1 MEPSRTARSLV
12 TAPRVRLGALAF
24 VAAGVLFVLYP
35 ATRPWDDESTAAG
48 ATAALGSTA
57 WVFSHLFAMVG
68 FVLVPIGLLALY
80 GVVARTRA
88 EAPALAAVVIGWVG
102 AGLTLPY
109 YGAEDFGLHAVGR
122 AAADG
127 QPVDVL
133 ALAEAVRFGPVAV
146 TTFGIGLVALGF
158 AAVLAAVAIWRSG
171 LVPRSSGLLFAAGFV
186 LFLPQFFTAPAIRIG
201 HGVLLGV
208 GCLWIARGL
217 WRAAGR

>member
-1 MEPSRTARSLV
+1 MEPSRTVRSLV

-24 VAAGVLFVLYP
+24 AVAGVLFVLYP
-35 ATRPWDDESTAAG
+35 AVRPWADESTAEG

-57 WVFSHLFAMVG
+57 WVYSHLFAMVG

-88 EAPALAAVVIGWVG
+88 EPVALAAVVAGWLG

-127 QPVDVL
+127 GAVDVL
-133 ALAEAVRFGPVAV
+133 DLAEAVRFGPVAV
-146 TTFGIGLVALGF
+146 TTFGIGLIALGV

-171 LVPRSSGLLFAAGFV
+171 VLPRAGGLLFAAGFV
-186 LFLPQFFTAPAIRIG
+186 LFLPQFYTPPAARIG
-201 HGVLLGV
+201 HGVLLGA
-208 GCLWIARGL
+208 GCLWVAWLL
-217 WRAAGR
+217 WRSARR